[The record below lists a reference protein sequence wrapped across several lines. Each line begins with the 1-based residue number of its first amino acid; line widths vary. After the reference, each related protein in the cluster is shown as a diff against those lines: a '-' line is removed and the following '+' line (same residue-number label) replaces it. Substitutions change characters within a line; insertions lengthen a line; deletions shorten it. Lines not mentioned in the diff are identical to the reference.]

1 MAENHSLRWRRMLLS
16 IALLLLLLE
25 PQLARGQA
33 VSEYQVKA
41 AYLYNFAKFVDWP
54 AESFTSPTAPIRLCV
69 LNDRPFQTR
78 LEQIVNGKN
87 IIGRPVLAIP
97 VQTGEESRDC
107 QVLFIS
113 SSQQPRH
120 IFDLLQGASILT
132 VGETTGFLEE
142 GGIINFVI
150 QGDQVHFQVNHK
162 TATKARLRMSSRLL
176 SLAKGVIE

>member
-1 MAENHSLRWRRMLLS
+1 MLLS
-16 IALLLLLLE
+16 IALLPLLLQ
-25 PQLARGQA
+25 PQLARAQA

-54 AESFTSPTAPIRLCV
+54 AESFTSPAAPIRLCV
-69 LNDRPFQTR
+69 LNDRPFQTQ
-78 LEQIVNGKN
+78 LEQIVNGKK
-87 IIGRPVLAIP
+87 IIGRPVLAIA

-120 IFDLLQGASILT
+120 IFDLLQEASVLT
-132 VGETTGFLEE
+132 VGETASFLEE

-150 QGDQVHFQVNHK
+150 QGNQVHFEVNHK
-162 TATKARLRMSSRLL
+162 AATKARLRVSSRLL
-176 SLAKGVIE
+176 SLAKTVIE